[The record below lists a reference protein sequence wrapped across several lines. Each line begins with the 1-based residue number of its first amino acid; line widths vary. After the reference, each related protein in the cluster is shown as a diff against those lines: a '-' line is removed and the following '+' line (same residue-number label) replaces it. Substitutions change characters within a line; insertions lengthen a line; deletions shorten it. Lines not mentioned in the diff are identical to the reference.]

1 VTFHLPVTS
10 TPRTVRAEPMWGTVI
25 SVDVREHVKP
35 AELDEIFAW
44 FVRIDQ
50 LFSTWRSDSE
60 ISRLGIGELHLRD
73 ASAEV
78 RTVLSLCDE
87 LTANSR
93 GAFDIRVG
101 SDPRVTPREGLGPI
115 DPSGM
120 VKGWALQ
127 HAAEMLRGTG
137 ISNFLINAGGDL
149 IAAGNASPGQPWQV
163 GIQHPWQHDKVA
175 AVVSISDLGVATS
188 GRYERG
194 DHIIDPRTGEAATSA
209 MSVTVIGPDLA
220 IADGYATAAL
230 VLGEDGPEWLDE
242 HPQLA
247 SMTITNNRR
256 TIVSTSFDSY
266 RC

>member
-1 VTFHLPVTS
+1 
-10 TPRTVRAEPMWGTVI
+10 MWGTVI
-25 SVDVREHVKP
+25 TLDVREHVNP
-35 AELDEIFAW
+35 VEFDDVFAW

-60 ISRLGIGELHLRD
+60 ISRLGTGQLRLRD
-73 ASAEV
+73 ASADV
-78 RTVLSLCDE
+78 RTVLALCDE
-87 LTANSR
+87 LTENSR

-101 SDPRVTPREGLGPI
+101 SDPRVTPREGLGLI

-137 ISNFLINAGGDL
+137 FSNFLINAGGDL
-149 IAAGNASPGQPWQV
+149 IAVGEAEPGQPWRV
-163 GIQHPWQHDKVA
+163 GIQHPWQRNKVA

-194 DHIIDPRTGEAATSA
+194 DHIIDPRTGQAATSA
-209 MSVTVIGPDLA
+209 ISVTVIGPDLA
-220 IADGYATAAL
+220 LADGYATAAL
-230 VLGEDGPEWLDE
+230 VLGEEGPQWLNE

-247 SMTITNNRR
+247 SMTITNDRR
-256 TIVSTSFDSY
+256 TIVSPSFDSY

>member
-1 VTFHLPVTS
+1 MTTIA
-10 TPRTVRAEPMWGTVI
+10 RTLRAEPMWGTVI
-25 SVDVREHVKP
+25 TVDVRDHLNP
-35 AELDEIFAW
+35 QDLDEVFAW

-50 LFSTWRSDSE
+50 LFSTWRTDSE
-60 ISRLGIGELHLRD
+60 MSRLGRGELRLRD
-73 ASAEV
+73 VSAEV
-78 RTVLSLCDE
+78 RTVLGLCDE
-87 LTANSR
+87 LTADSR

-101 SDPRVTPREGLGPI
+101 SDPRVAAREGLGPV

-120 VKGWALQ
+120 VKEWALQ
-127 HAAEMLRGTG
+127 RAAEMLRKAG
-137 ISNFLINAGGDL
+137 ITNFLINAGGDL
-149 IAAGNASPGQPWQV
+149 ITAGNASPGQPWQV
-163 GIQHPWQHDKVA
+163 GIQHPWQRDKVA

-220 IADGYATAAL
+220 LADGYATAAL
-230 VLGEDGPEWLDE
+230 VLGDEGPEWLDE

-247 SMTITNNRR
+247 SLTITNDRR
-256 TIVSTSFDSY
+256 TIVSLSFDDY